1 MEESIYK
8 VYALLDEK
16 KCIIGIESTA
26 FHDEV
31 ELVEDG
37 YIKVDEGISGYI
49 YGHAQPNYL
58 RVKHGKPMYDEKMHC
73 NFKMVDGAIS
83 VLTEEDKII
92 LYPIDTTRKPTTE
105 ERISV
110 MEDAVQELIL
120 MQLGAG
126 GGE

>member
-1 MEESIYK
+1 MIEMVYK
-8 VYALLDEK
+8 VYALLDEN

-26 FHDEV
+26 FYSEN
-31 ELVEDG
+31 ELLEND
-37 YIKVDEGISGYI
+37 YIKVDEGSDGDI

-58 RVKHGKPMYDEKMHC
+58 KVKHGKPIYDEQMHC
-73 NFKMVDGAIS
+73 NFKLVDGVVIALTDEEKAILFP
-83 VLTEEDKII
+83 V
-92 LYPIDTTRKPTTE
+92 DTTKKPTTE

>member
-1 MEESIYK
+1 MDENTYK

-37 YIKVDEGISGYI
+37 YIKIDEGINGDI

-58 RVKHGKPMYDEKMHC
+58 RVKHGKPMYDEQMRC
-73 NFKMVDGAIS
+73 NFKLIDG
-83 VLTEEDKII
+83 VVNELTEEEKMIR
-92 LYPIDTTRKPTTE
+92 YPIDTTRKPTTE